1 MSNVLT
7 PLRGW
12 EFVVGAYPQ
21 LTQWA
26 TLLRRSAANGN
37 VQRQSLIKGTIEK
50 RPSNRLSVAVGR
62 PVLSNALALKGIRAP
77 LTAFLRKW

>member
-1 MSNVLT
+1 M
-7 PLRGW
+7 
-12 EFVVGAYPQ
+12 GAYPQ

-37 VQRQSLIKGTIEK
+37 VQRQSLIKATIEK
-50 RPSNRLSVAVGR
+50 RPSHRLSVAVSR

-77 LTAFLRKW
+77 PDRFLAVVSNAG